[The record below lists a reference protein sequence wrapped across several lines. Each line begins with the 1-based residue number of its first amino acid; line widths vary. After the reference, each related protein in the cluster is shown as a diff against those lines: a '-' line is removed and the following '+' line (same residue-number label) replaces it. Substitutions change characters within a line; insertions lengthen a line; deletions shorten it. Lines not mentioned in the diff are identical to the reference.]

1 MCGYMTKADKIEWAE
16 RTRAAEAESAE
27 QWKKDQEDKNGGKIV
42 RHTRANAGR
51 NGHVDYTSPP
61 KRRPGSPSPAG
72 RDLTQVSAKERA
84 AHQKAMLDA
93 HKERFKDA
101 YWTQTVPIIEQQK
114 TQDVFLESPGHR
126 INGANKKFVV
136 PTDRPTRSLAPKD
149 VDDHLFTGIHRG
161 AESEQMAI
169 NRMIRNDEI
178 DFEKL
183 HTQAK

>member
-1 MCGYMTKADKIEWAE
+1 MKTLATIAGVLALALPFAAPADEAGKIEYMNHC
-16 RTRAAEAESAE
+16 AACHGESAVGDGPLAE
-27 QWKKDQEDKNGGKIV
+27 LMTV
-42 RHTRANAGR
+42 P
-51 NGHVDYTSPP
+51 VP
-61 KRRPGSPSPAG
+61 
-72 RDLTQVSAKERA
+72 DLTQVSAKERA

>member
-1 MCGYMTKADKIEWAE
+1 MP
-16 RTRAAEAESAE
+16 
-27 QWKKDQEDKNGGKIV
+27 
-42 RHTRANAGR
+42 
-51 NGHVDYTSPP
+51 SPQVA
-61 KRRPGSPSPAG
+61 RRQPWQHLPSPSPAG

-136 PTDRPTRSLAPKD
+136 PTDRPTALVWTRSTTMPPGLPDRCAVQD
-149 VDDHLFTGIHRG
+149 TGPTDPVVAHCG
-161 AESEQMAI
+161 AE
-169 NRMIRNDEI
+169 
-178 DFEKL
+178 
-183 HTQAK
+183 

>member
-1 MCGYMTKADKIEWAE
+1 M
-16 RTRAAEAESAE
+16 
-27 QWKKDQEDKNGGKIV
+27 